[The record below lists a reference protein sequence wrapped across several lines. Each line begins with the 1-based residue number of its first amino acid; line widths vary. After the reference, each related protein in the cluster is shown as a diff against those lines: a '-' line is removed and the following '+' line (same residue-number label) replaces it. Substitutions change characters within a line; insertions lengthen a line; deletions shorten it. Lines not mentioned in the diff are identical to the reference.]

1 MLKIGRNDPCF
12 CGSGKKYKQCHGRP
26 ATVPVVQPDG
36 FHGAAERALEWLMT
50 RHRKGCSG
58 AVQGMLFDGLS
69 EQARGIMGS
78 LGEATW
84 TGIHENTSEWLLA
97 EGEIPGIHCYV
108 LDVRLP
114 GKSGIELTREL
125 SAAGSKVPVIFITA
139 HDEPSVREAV
149 ERCGAAALLIKPFA
163 GRKLLDTLETTF
175 NPIDALKERT

>member
-1 MLKIGRNDPCF
+1 MP
-12 CGSGKKYKQCHGRP
+12 SAGKTIVIVEDDAGLHQAFKR
-26 ATVPVVQPDG
+26 VLS
-36 FHGAAERALEWLMT
+36 AAGHTPLIFESA
-50 RHRKGCSG
+50 
-58 AVQGMLFDGLS
+58 
-69 EQARGIMGS
+69 
-78 LGEATW
+78 EA
-84 TGIHENTSEWLLA
+84 LLA

>member
-1 MLKIGRNDPCF
+1 MPSAGKIIVIVEDDAGLHQAFKRVL
-12 CGSGKKYKQCHGRP
+12 S
-26 ATVPVVQPDG
+26 
-36 FHGAAERALEWLMT
+36 AAGHTPLIFESA
-50 RHRKGCSG
+50 
-58 AVQGMLFDGLS
+58 
-69 EQARGIMGS
+69 
-78 LGEATW
+78 EA
-84 TGIHENTSEWLLA
+84 LLA